1 MGSTKAVFER
11 WFVDHPRSVGETYW
25 QHQRAAMG
33 FSVHLFRAGAACLVH
48 AIVPVWFMTTA
59 SRTIQKLHGRLVCNR

>member
-1 MGSTKAVFER
+1 MGSTKTAFER

-33 FSVHLFRAGAACLVH
+33 FSAHLFRAGAACLVH

-59 SRTIQKLHGRLVCNR
+59 SRTIQKLHGRMVCNR